1 MSKTSESNHK
11 PKLKPNIIAMPRTSD
26 GFKRTTL
33 YYTHYQGPFGMLY
46 VVVTKQGAVYRL
58 GFQPEVYKVD
68 ETFYS
73 IEFNKY
79 PCGEVCYQLDQYFSG
94 NRNQFDVAL
103 ALDQGTEF
111 EQDVWKRLLKIEY
124 GQTMS
129 YGEVAQKVGRKL
141 AARAVGNA
149 VAKNPIPIIVPCHRV
164 LPASGG
170 LGNYSIRSMDPDSGK
185 AIKQW
190 LLNHEKSHGLNS

>member
-1 MSKTSESNHK
+1 MSKSNDSNN
-11 PKLKPNIIAMPRTSD
+11 KPNLKSPIIELPRTSD
-26 GFKRTTL
+26 GSKRISL

-58 GFQPEVYKVD
+58 GFQPEVYEVD
-68 ETFYS
+68 EKCFS

-79 PCGEVCYQLDQYFSG
+79 PCGEICYQLDQYFSG
-94 NRNQFDVAL
+94 SRKYFEVSL

-111 EQDVWKRLLKIEY
+111 EQDVWKRLVKIEY
-124 GQTMS
+124 GQTVS
-129 YGEVAQKVGRKL
+129 YSEVAQKVGRKL

-170 LGNYSIRSMDPDSGK
+170 LGNYSVRSMDPESGK
-185 AIKQW
+185 AIKKW
-190 LLNHEKSHGLNS
+190 LLNHEKSNQLK